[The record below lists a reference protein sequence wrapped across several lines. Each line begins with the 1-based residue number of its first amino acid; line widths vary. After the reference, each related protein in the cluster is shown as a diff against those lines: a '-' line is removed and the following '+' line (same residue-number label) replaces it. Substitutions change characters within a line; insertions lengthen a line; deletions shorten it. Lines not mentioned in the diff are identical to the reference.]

1 MNVTKTNNVQGQA
14 NSRLPLLTDKVVIV
28 TGASSGIGSVTA
40 WECARRG
47 AQVVLAAR
55 REHELSTRVQ
65 VMNAE
70 GYRAVAIPTDVTDRE
85 QVERL
90 VQQTVETFG
99 RIDVLVNNAG
109 IALRDT
115 FTQNSPEE
123 IEKILAVN
131 LRGALLLTRAVIPG
145 MLQRHRGTIISVAS
159 VAAHIPV
166 DPLYSATK
174 YGIRGFSLS
183 LYRQLQGTGVTSCIV
198 SPGFVRT
205 PLNRHM
211 RMPMP
216 GPEIVA
222 RAIANLA
229 VKPRREVIVPGYYHG
244 LIAFEHLFPWLTDF
258 FVRVGR
264 KGIGA

>member
-1 MNVTKTNNVQGQA
+1 MNVKHITNVQRHTSS
-14 NSRLPLLTDKVVIV
+14 NLPLLTDKVVIV
-28 TGASSGIGSVTA
+28 TGASSGIGSATA
-40 WECARRG
+40 WEFARRG

-55 REHELSTRVQ
+55 RENELNARVEA
-65 VMNAE
+65 MKGE

-90 VQQTVETFG
+90 ARQTVEMFG
-99 RIDVLVNNAG
+99 RVDVLVNNAG
-109 IALRDT
+109 MALRHT
-115 FTQNSPEE
+115 FTRNSTEE
-123 IEKILAVN
+123 IEIILDVN

-145 MLQRHRGTIISVAS
+145 MLERHSGTIISVSS

-174 YGIRGFSLS
+174 YAIRGFSLS
-183 LYRQLQGTGVTSCIV
+183 LYRQLLGTGVTSCIV

-205 PLNRHM
+205 ALNRHM

-222 RAIANLA
+222 RAIVNLA
-229 VKPRREVIVPGYYHG
+229 VKPKREVIVPGYYHAAIFG
-244 LIAFEHLFPWLTDF
+244 EHLFPWLADF
-258 FVRVGR
+258 FISFGR